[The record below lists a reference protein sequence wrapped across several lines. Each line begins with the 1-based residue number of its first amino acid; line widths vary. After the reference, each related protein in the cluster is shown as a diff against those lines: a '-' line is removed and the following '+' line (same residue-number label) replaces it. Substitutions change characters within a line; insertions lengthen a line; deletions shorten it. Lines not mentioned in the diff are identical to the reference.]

1 MNTGRGENLNSTN
14 SSSSSCIGA
23 GTAGGVAG
31 FGDVDLLGLGVALLG
46 LGVALFGLGVG
57 GTGLFGHVFGTF
69 GFGGTSG
76 FFAGCGSLDCAAGD
90 LTVVVWGDGVFDWG
104 FACGVGFA
112 DGFDCG
118 TCFDWTGV
126 FIGVVGSFPGVL
138 FSVVFVGDFFD

>member
-31 FGDVDLLGLGVALLG
+31 FGDVDLLGVALLG
-46 LGVALFGLGVG
+46 LGCALFGLGVG

-118 TCFDWTGV
+118 TCFGWTGV
-126 FIGVVGSFPGVL
+126 FVGVIGSFPGIL